1 MERRLGRTVCDAVGE
16 DRDELGVVPRDM
28 SGEQGG
34 GDRGGY
40 IVVMGG
46 SLHGPASC
54 WCLREGSLRSES
66 SGSKRG

>member
-1 MERRLGRTVCDAVGE
+1 MVCDVVGD
-16 DRDELGVVPRDM
+16 DRGEPGVAPRDV

-46 SLHGPASC
+46 SLYGPVSC
-54 WCLREGSLRSES
+54 WCLSEGSLRSES